1 MREWIMLLMLM
12 SCGRPEVILETGPR
26 KVAEA
31 VQGDPRGSL
40 TIGSDFLPIVQ
51 RFEAIWGK
59 EVRTPIWFSSG
70 IPVNILAIC
79 HTFVRNDGLELTEIV
94 VQPDGFNPDS
104 VEGEIILFHELGHCE
119 LKRDHDKSL
128 AKPSD
133 NRFVAFSIM
142 YPTIINAED
151 YSLFYEHYMLELFGR
166 GSILFK
172 VKELK

>member
-1 MREWIMLLMLM
+1 MRQWVMICFLI
-12 SCGRPEVILETGPR
+12 SCGRPEVVIESGPR

-31 VQGDPRGSL
+31 IEGDPRGSL
-40 TIGSDFLPIVQ
+40 TIGIEFLQIV
-51 RFEAIWGK
+51 RKFESIWGK
-59 EVRTPIWFSSG
+59 SVTTPIWFSQSL
-70 IPVNILAIC
+70 PVNILAIC

-94 VQPDGFNPDS
+94 VQPNGFNPDS

-119 LKRDHDKSL
+119 LKREHDKSL

-142 YPTIINAED
+142 YPTIINADD
-151 YSLFYEHYMLELFGR
+151 YILFYDHYMLELFGR

-172 VKELK
+172 VKEPK